1 MILSADE
8 IKKALDRGDIEINPF
23 NASHLGSNSYDLH
36 LHNELLVYKDRTLDM
51 KKDNNTER
59 IQIPQA
65 GFEMQPG
72 KIYLGRSKEWTATNV
87 YAPMLEGR
95 SSIGRLGLYV
105 HITAGFGNIGS
116 SGFWT
121 LELSC
126 VQPLVIY
133 PDVAVCQIFFMTV
146 QGAKTLFP
154 EKNKYKDA
162 DDIQA
167 SKLWQEF

>member
-8 IKKALDRGDIEINPF
+8 IEKAVNAGDIEINPF
-23 NASHLGSNSYDLH
+23 NVDHLGPNSYDLH
-36 LHNELLVYKDRTLDM
+36 LHNELVIYKDQKLDM
-51 KKDNNTER
+51 KKDNPTER
-59 IQIPQA
+59 LHIPES

-72 KIYLGRSKEWTATNV
+72 KVYLARTKEWTATDL

-105 HITAGFGNIGS
+105 HITAGFGNMGS

-126 VQPLVIY
+126 VQALTIY
-133 PDVAVCQIFFMTV
+133 PDVAICQVFFMTV
-146 QGAKTLFP
+146 QGAKKLYP
-154 EKNKYKDA
+154 EKIKYKDA